1 MYSGDTVKAASDAD
15 KVVRVPLINACR
27 PLLIHSCSQVFVED
41 MKQEDR
47 AKVGAAVPAGL
58 TNLGNTCYMNATV
71 QCLRPVTELRAAL
84 DGTATAG
91 AASAGSGLDKQLAKL
106 YTDADKA
113 KKVYLPAAFVSSLRV
128 NFPQFAEQGKGGRYK
143 QQDADEFLN
152 TLMTAL
158 GNSMK
163 NIPEKDGKAV
173 LPRLV
178 GPVTHDP
185 TVDPSERANAIDTLF
200 GVEFKTTYKNT
211 AAEEE
216 PVVKFESER
225 KLVCNIEGGAG
236 AKKQVNHMLEGIELA
251 LTGQVEKH
259 SEKVGSTTIWD
270 LERRISR
277 LPKYLCVQFM
287 RFYWKA
293 TPDSADHAGIKC
305 KMLRSVTFPAD
316 NFDIFKFCTP
326 EVQDV
331 LKQARDAADAAETA
345 KNKAAAA
352 AGGAA
357 ASAEGGATA
366 ASDAAAAA
374 AGGADDEDEDADLAA
389 ALALSTQQSTGG
401 GADAQSDIG
410 VGLPADFQGLYEL
423 FAVVTHKGR
432 SADSGHYMGWVRS
445 SGDNWH
451 VFDDDEVS
459 PCTTENVLQLKGG
472 GDRDSAYLTFFRA
485 KQ

>member
-1 MYSGDTVKAASDAD
+1 VLPR
-15 KVVRVPLINACR
+15 RVDFHLHVY
-27 PLLIHSCSQVFVED
+27 LQVFVED
-41 MKQEDR
+41 MKHEDR
-47 AKVGAAVPAGL
+47 AKVGAIVPAGL

-84 DGTATAG
+84 DDSTAG
-91 AASAGSGLDKQLAKL
+91 AASAGSGLDKQLSKL

-163 NIPEKDGKAV
+163 NNPSKDGKPV

-185 TVDPSERANAIDTLF
+185 TVDPSQNANAIDTLF

-259 SEKVGSTTIWD
+259 SDKVGSTTVWD
-270 LERRISR
+270 LERRVSR

-316 NFDIFKFCTP
+316 NFDMFQFCTP
-326 EVQDV
+326 EVQAV
-331 LKQARDAADAAETA
+331 LKEARDAADVAASE
-345 KNKAAAA
+345 KVKSAAATA
-352 AGGAA
+352 GAA

-366 ASDAAAAA
+366 ASDTAAAAA
-374 AGGADDEDEDADLAA
+374 SGGSDDEDEDADLAA
-389 ALALSTQQSTGG
+389 ALALSTQQSTGA

-410 VGLPADFQGLYEL
+410 VGLPENFQGMYEL

>member
-1 MYSGDTVKAASDAD
+1 
-15 KVVRVPLINACR
+15 
-27 PLLIHSCSQVFVED
+27 
-41 MKQEDR
+41 MKHEDR
-47 AKVGAAVPAGL
+47 AKAGAVVPAGL

-71 QCLRPVTELRAAL
+71 QCLRPVTELRQAL
-84 DGTATAG
+84 EQSQAG
-91 AASAGSGLDKQLAKL
+91 AASAGSGMDKQLAKL
-106 YTDADKA
+106 YSDADKA

-163 NIPEKDGKAV
+163 SNPTKDGKPV

-185 TVDPSERANAIDTLF
+185 TVDPADRANAIDTLF

-236 AKKQVNHMLEGIELA
+236 AKKQVNHMLEGIELS

-259 SEKVGSTTIWD
+259 SDAVGSTTIWD

-305 KMLRSVTFPAD
+305 KMLRAVTFPAD
-316 NFDIFKFCTP
+316 NFDVFKFCTP
-326 EVQDV
+326 EVQAV
-331 LKQARDAADAAETA
+331 LKEARDAADAAETA
-345 KNKAAAA
+345 KNAAAAAEGGAASAQGGASAASDAPAAAA
-352 AGGAA
+352 AGG
-357 ASAEGGATA
+357 
-366 ASDAAAAA
+366 
-374 AGGADDEDEDADLAA
+374 DDEDEDADLAA
-389 ALALSTQQSTGG
+389 ALALSTQQSSGS
-401 GADAQSDIG
+401 GADPQSEIG
-410 VGLPADFQGLYEL
+410 VGLPDHFQGLYEL
-423 FAVVTHKGR
+423 FAIVTHKGR

-472 GDRDSAYLTFFRA
+472 GDRDSAYLTFYRA
-485 KQ
+485 KK